1 MPCCFASVAD
11 GLGLVGW
18 TGGRSLWGCERGER
32 RLLRTG
38 AVRLVLLELVVLVH
52 AIMVLGDVRIR
63 SVVLL
68 PHIMTVYAPFAV
80 TAFCAFYAVSASAVK
95 Y

>member
-1 MPCCFASVAD
+1 M
-11 GLGLVGW
+11 
-18 TGGRSLWGCERGER
+18 
-32 RLLRTG
+32 
-38 AVRLVLLELVVLVH
+38 RLVLLELVVLVH

-68 PHIMTVYAPFAV
+68 PHIMTVYVPFAV

>member
-1 MPCCFASVAD
+1 M
-11 GLGLVGW
+11 
-18 TGGRSLWGCERGER
+18 
-32 RLLRTG
+32 
-38 AVRLVLLELVVLVH
+38 RLVLLELVVLVY

-68 PHIMTVYAPFAV
+68 PHIMTVCAPFAV
-80 TAFCAFYAVSASAVK
+80 TAFYAVSYAFSAFAHLRILRILRTCAFCAISASAVK